1 MSDRRALL
9 ASHVRALD
17 VPPAVLRRLAA
28 SRPHDYP
35 LLLDSVA
42 QGPLGRSSILAARPR
57 AALWLDARGRLGAS
71 GPIPLGETFL
81 ATLERWWLAERSS
94 CGSAASAR
102 DSRSSASGSS
112 DAGDEVPFTGGWAV
126 FLGYEL
132 AQEIEPRLALPV
144 LPPSE
149 LPWRALAL
157 RTPCAL
163 VHVHST
169 GRVLAVAESDS
180 AAELD
185 RLERDADDAANGLV
199 RVAPEASAASL
210 ALPALGIAEEE
221 PEKHLRR
228 IRRAQEYIRAG
239 DIYQANLSR
248 PWRIEPVPSAAPAHG
263 AYGAHGA
270 LDASHAGAI
279 YARLSAANPAPFA
292 ALLQWGGIAVL
303 SSSPERLLRV
313 ARGEVETRPIAGT
326 RPRTR
331 RPGVD
336 AAEAAALVAHPKER
350 AEHIMLIDLERNDLG
365 RVCEAGSVRVDELM
379 VTETYAHVHHIVSN
393 VRGKLRAGVTPIG
406 ALRAV
411 FPGGTITG
419 CPKFRC
425 MQIIAELEGE
435 GRGAYTGSLGFLSR
449 DGDMDLNIL
458 IRSLTLFEGGITFR
472 AGGGIVADSV
482 PERELEETRA
492 KARGLLAAFDPLASV
507 DAA

>member
-1 MSDRRALL
+1 MSDRVALL
-9 ASHVRALD
+9 SSRVRTLD

-28 SRPHDYP
+28 AQPHDYP
-35 LLLDSVA
+35 VLLDSVA
-42 QGPLGRSSILAARPR
+42 QGPLGRVSILAARPR
-57 AALWLDARGRLGAS
+57 AALWLDALGRVGAS
-71 GPIPLGETFL
+71 GDVPHGEGFL
-81 ATLERWWLAERSS
+81 ATLERWWLDERTE
-94 CGSAASAR
+94 GV
-102 DSRSSASGSS
+102 S
-112 DAGDEVPFTGGWAV
+112 DAGAEMPFTGGWVV
-126 FLGYEL
+126 FLSYEL
-132 AQEIEPRLALPV
+132 AQEIEPRLRLPALPA
-144 LPPSE
+144 SE

-163 VHVHST
+163 VHVHAT
-169 GRVLAVAESDS
+169 GRVLAVAE
-180 AAELD
+180 AEYAGDLD
-185 RLERDADDAANGLV
+185 RLERDAGAALEGGARGAL
-199 RVAPEASAASL
+199 REPASP
-210 ALPALGIAEEE
+210 LPALRITEED
-221 PEKHLRR
+221 PEKHLARV
-228 IRRAQEYIRAG
+228 RRAQEYIRAG

-248 PWRIEPVPSAAPAHG
+248 PWRIESQPG
-263 AYGAHGA
+263 ARG
-270 LDASHAGAI
+270 LDGSHAAEI

-292 ALLQWGGIAVL
+292 ALMQWGGIAVL
-303 SSSPERLLRV
+303 SSSPERLIRV
-313 ARGEVETRPIAGT
+313 SKGEVETRPIAGT

-365 RVCEAGSVRVDELM
+365 RVCEPGTVRVDELM

-393 VRGKLRAGVTPIG
+393 VRGRLRPEVTPIG

-449 DGDMDLNIL
+449 DGAMDLNIL
-458 IRSLTLFEGGITFR
+458 IRSLTLFDGGITFR

-482 PERELEETRA
+482 PQRELEETRA
-492 KARGLLAAFDPLASV
+492 KARGLLAAFDPVAGEGP
-507 DAA
+507 A